1 MNPMFSKIKKLRVE
15 KILYYFYF
23 NQFYNHSICKN
34 LEGLL
39 IIINSIISVFVL
51 VVNFFN

>member
-1 MNPMFSKIKKLRVE
+1 MFSKIKKLRVE

-34 LEGLL
+34 SKALL
-39 IIINSIISVFVL
+39 IIIIISSIISVFVL
-51 VVNFFN
+51 VVHLFN